1 VWTLKR
7 EPSSIDLLSSNIL
20 NFFQSKLDRQTL
32 RPLHEFQKS
41 VLTMFGS
48 NLIQKVLGISHGTQ
62 LSLSLP
68 DWLHMKL
75 SLKKKEGSQP
85 KRELSDSQNTTEL
98 RQREKGEGEKR
109 KLKQLKKQK
118 VKKMNEN
125 QLMLFK

>member
-1 VWTLKR
+1 
-7 EPSSIDLLSSNIL
+7 
-20 NFFQSKLDRQTL
+20 
-32 RPLHEFQKS
+32 
-41 VLTMFGS
+41 
-48 NLIQKVLGISHGTQ
+48 
-62 LSLSLP
+62 
-68 DWLHMKL
+68 MKL